1 MKRPR
6 FSSDSQISFRS
17 FHPSVLPHY
26 ARRAVVLV
34 LLAGALFNALAL
46 SSYAI
51 AAPLRA
57 QYSLSAADEI
67 FLEDMG
73 RREFRYFWELA
84 DPGTG
89 LVPDRARTDNSP
101 LDENHRDVASIAA
114 TGFGLTA
121 LCIAAERK
129 WITEGQ
135 AKERVRATLSFFAE
149 RAEQF
154 HGWFY
159 HWLDARSGAR
169 RWNSEVSSIDTA
181 LLLAGVLTAR
191 QKFADDKEIVR
202 LATAIYERTDFSW
215 MLNNHP
221 ALLSHGWKPES
232 GFLKPRWDTFSEDTI
247 LYMLAIA
254 SPTHPVAAHSWYAF
268 KRERM
273 NYAGYSYVTTK
284 GVPLFMHQYAHAW
297 IDYRQR
303 REQKGWRTDYF
314 RNSINAT
321 RAHRAFCINLA
332 TEFPGYGPDMWGI
345 TASDSIK
352 GYMVWG
358 APPRDRAI
366 DGTVV
371 PSAAGGSLMFTP
383 DISLAT
389 LRAMKEKFGE
399 KVYGRYGFTD
409 AFNPNNGWIDT
420 DVIGINV
427 GIMLLSGENLRS
439 GLVWHW
445 FMRNAEIPR
454 AMDLIGLKLYGRVSA
469 HLSGRRKMRN
479 PQLSSVRA
487 GRAALRRRA
496 VRSTTGASGASGGCT
511 SGVMSRNGDPL
522 LVSTKPVNGRFEK
535 LIAIRI
541 SSSFERR
548 W

>member
-6 FSSDSQISFRS
+6 LSSDSQISLRGL
-17 FHPSVLPHY
+17 PARVLAYWAP
-26 ARRAVVLV
+26 RATVFL
-34 LLAGALFNALAL
+34 LLACAVFQSTAPA
-46 SSYAI
+46 SHAI
-51 AAPLRA
+51 APPLSA

-67 FLEDMG
+67 FLEEME
-73 RREFRYFWELA
+73 RREFRYFWEQA
-84 DPGTG
+84 DSRTG
-89 LVPDRARTDNSP
+89 LVADRARTDNSP

-129 WITEGQ
+129 WIEPEQ
-135 AKERVRATLSFFAE
+135 AKERVRATLRFFAD

-159 HWLDARSGAR
+159 HWLDAKSGAR

-191 QKFADDKEIVR
+191 QKFADDREIVS
-202 LATAIYERTDFSW
+202 LATEIYERTDFKW
-215 MLNNHP
+215 MLNKHP
-221 ALLSHGWKPES
+221 TLLSHGWKPET

-254 SPTHPVAAHSWYAF
+254 SPTHPISPRSWYAF

-297 IDYRQR
+297 IDYRRR
-303 REQKGWRTDYF
+303 REQKGWRTDF
-314 RNSINAT
+314 FLNSISAT
-321 RAHRAFCINLA
+321 RAHRAFCISLA

-352 GYMVWG
+352 GYMAWG
-358 APPRDRAI
+358 GPPRDPAI
-366 DGTVV
+366 DGTIV

-383 DISLAT
+383 DISLPT
-389 LRAMKEKFGE
+389 LRAMKERFGE
-399 KVYGRYGFTD
+399 KIYGRYGFTD

-427 GIMLLSGENLRS
+427 GIMLLSGENLHN
-439 GLVWHW
+439 GVIWHW
-445 FMRNAEIPR
+445 FMRNAEIPK
-454 AMDLIGLKLYGRVSA
+454 AMDLIGLRLYGQEQTHFR
-469 HLSGRRKMRN
+469 GRRKIRK

-487 GRAALRRRA
+487 GKAATRRRA
-496 VRSTTGASGASGGCT
+496 LRSAAGASGGSGGST
-511 SGVMSRNGDPL
+511 SGVMSTNEDPL
-522 LVSTKPVNGRFEK
+522 PASTNPANGRFEK
-535 LIAIRI
+535 LIATKI

>member
-1 MKRPR
+1 M
-6 FSSDSQISFRS
+6 
-17 FHPSVLPHY
+17 
-26 ARRAVVLV
+26 
-34 LLAGALFNALAL
+34 
-46 SSYAI
+46 
-51 AAPLRA
+51 
-57 QYSLSAADEI
+57 E
-67 FLEDMG
+67 
-73 RREFRYFWELA
+73 RREFRYFWEQA
-84 DPGTG
+84 DSRTG
-89 LVPDRARTDNSP
+89 LVADRARTDNSP

-129 WITEGQ
+129 WIEPEQ
-135 AKERVRATLSFFAE
+135 AKERVRATLRFFAD

-159 HWLDARSGAR
+159 HWLDAKSGAR

-191 QKFADDKEIVR
+191 QKFADDREIVS
-202 LATAIYERTDFSW
+202 LATEIYERTDFKW
-215 MLNNHP
+215 MLNKHP
-221 ALLSHGWKPES
+221 TLLSHGWKPET

-254 SPTHPVAAHSWYAF
+254 SPTHPISARSWYAF

-297 IDYRQR
+297 IDYRRR
-303 REQKGWRTDYF
+303 REQKGWRTDF
-314 RNSINAT
+314 FLNSISAT
-321 RAHRAFCINLA
+321 RAHRAFCISLA

-352 GYMVWG
+352 GYMAWG
-358 APPRDRAI
+358 GPPRDPAI
-366 DGTVV
+366 DGTIV

-383 DISLAT
+383 DISLPT
-389 LRAMKEKFGE
+389 LRAMKERFGE
-399 KVYGRYGFTD
+399 KIYGRYGFTD

-427 GIMLLSGENLRS
+427 GIMLLSGENLRN
-439 GLVWHW
+439 GVIWHW
-445 FMRNAEIPR
+445 FMRNAEIPK
-454 AMDLIGLKLYGRVSA
+454 AMDLIGLRLYGREQT
-469 HLSGRRKMRN
+469 HFRGRRKIRK

-487 GRAALRRRA
+487 GKAATRRRA
-496 VRSTTGASGASGGCT
+496 LRSAAGASGGSGGST
-511 SGVMSRNGDPL
+511 SGVMSTNEDPL
-522 LVSTKPVNGRFEK
+522 PASTNPANGRFEK
-535 LIAIRI
+535 LIATKI